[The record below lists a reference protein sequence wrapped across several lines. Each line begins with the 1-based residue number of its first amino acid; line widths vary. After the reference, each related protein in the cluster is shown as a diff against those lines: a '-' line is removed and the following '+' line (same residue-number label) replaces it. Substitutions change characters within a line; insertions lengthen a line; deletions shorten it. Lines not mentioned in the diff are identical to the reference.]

1 MTKLLGT
8 FAFLFLVANSMAQTK
23 PTSIS
28 KRKENISKYTDS
40 INKYT
45 DSIRSL
51 PPLEVKAIRV
61 SEQAPFAKT
70 NISKAQI
77 ALNNVGQDLPFLL
90 ENTPSVVVHA
100 DAGIGV
106 GYTGIRIRGT
116 DATRINFTLNG
127 IPYNDPESMGTFF
140 VNIPDFSSSVNSI
153 QIQRGVG
160 TSTNGAG
167 AFGASVNLMTN
178 DYHPTSYLSL
188 QNTVGSFN
196 SFKNNIVF
204 GSGLLNNKFT
214 IDGRL
219 SSIMSDGFIDRA
231 NADLKSFYLSTTY
244 WGNQS
249 SLRLNVFTGKERT
262 YQAWY
267 GVPQELLATNRTF
280 NPAGTEKADAPYNN
294 QTDNYSQ
301 THYQLFYNKNINSQW
316 KWNTAFYLT
325 TGKGYYEEYKAGVN
339 FSDYFI
345 DIARKMNVPSDLVRR
360 RWLDNSFYGQI
371 AALSYVDSLN
381 DLTIGGGWS
390 IYDGLH
396 YGSLPYLDIRLA
408 PADYRYYDND
418 AVKKE
423 MNTYVKW
430 ERKLTK
436 TFRSF
441 IDLQYRN
448 VNHQM
453 NGFTKNTN
461 LSIERKFNFF
471 NPKMGLTYQAKNIF
485 YYTSVAVANKEPNRD
500 DFETSSTEQPK
511 KEQLIDWETGFEFK
525 KPKYAINANIYYM
538 DYKDQLVLTG
548 KINDVGAY
556 TRTNVPNSYR
566 AGIELQV
573 KYALNKKYSTSY
585 SITLSQNKIKEFT
598 EYVDDYDQ
606 FTQVAIQHKN
616 TNIALSP
623 SLTTNRTFN
632 WKPNDKFSFFW
643 TTKYTSKQFLDN
655 TENKN
660 RILDAYFINDIN
672 AHWTILNKPKFTMLL
687 QLYFNN
693 ILNVQYTPNGYTYS
707 YISNGSVTT
716 SNNYYP
722 MAGRNYW
729 ISLKIDLK

>member
-8 FAFLFLVANSMAQTK
+8 LISILFIAPLLAQQNAK
-23 PTSIS
+23 IVVKKDTSVTY
-28 KRKENISKYTDS
+28 K
-40 INKYT
+40 
-45 DSIRSL
+45 DSIRNL
-51 PPLEVKAIRV
+51 PPLEIKSIRL

-140 VNIPDFSSSVNSI
+140 VNIPDFGSSVNSI
-153 QIQRGVG
+153 QVQRGVG

-178 DYHPTSYLSL
+178 DYNPSSYLSL
-188 QNTVGSFN
+188 QNTAGSFN
-196 SFKNNIVF
+196 SFKNNLVF
-204 GSGLLNNKFT
+204 GSGLIQNKFT
-214 IDGRL
+214 IDGRI
-219 SSIMSDGFIDRA
+219 SSILSDGFIDRA
-231 NADLKSFYLSTTY
+231 NSDLKSFYISSTY

-249 SLRLNVFTGKERT
+249 SLRLNIFSGKEKT

-267 GVPQELLATNRTF
+267 GVPQELLATNRTY

-294 QTDNYSQ
+294 QTDNYQQ
-301 THYQLFYNKNINSQW
+301 THYQLFYNKNINDNW
-316 KWNTAFYLT
+316 KWNTALYLT

-339 FSDYFI
+339 FSDYNI
-345 DIARKMNVPSDLVRR
+345 DITGKINVPSDLVRR
-360 RWLDNSFYGQI
+360 RWLDNQFYGQI
-371 AALSYVDSLN
+371 AALSYIDSLN

-390 IYDGLH
+390 VYNGLH
-396 YGSLPYLDIRLA
+396 FGTLPYLSKIFA
-408 PADYRYYDND
+408 PAKFRYYDND
-418 AVKKE
+418 ALKKE

-436 TFRSF
+436 QFRSF
-441 IDLQYRN
+441 VDIQYRQ
-448 VNHQM
+448 VRHQM

-461 LSIERKFNFF
+461 LAIERKFDFL
-471 NPKMGLTYQAKNIF
+471 NPKMGLTYQAKNVF

-500 DFETSSTEQPK
+500 DFEASATEQPRR
-511 KEQLIDWETGFEFK
+511 EQLIDWETGLEFK
-525 KPKYAINANIYYM
+525 RPKYAINANFYYM
-538 DYKDQLVLTG
+538 DYRDQLVLTG

-556 TRTNVPNSYR
+556 TRTNVPKSYR
-566 AGIELQV
+566 AGLELQF
-573 KYALNKKYSTSY
+573 KYALNKKFSSNY
-585 SITLSQNKIKEFT
+585 SITFSQNKIAEFT
-598 EYVDDYDQ
+598 EYIDNYDEY
-606 FTQVAIQHKN
+606 TQVAIQHKN

-623 SLTTNRTFN
+623 NLTTTRTFN
-632 WKPNDKFSFFW
+632 WKPNDKLSFFW
-643 TTKYTSKQFLDN
+643 TSKYASKQFLDN
-655 TENKN
+655 TQNKD

-672 AHWTILNKPKFTMLL
+672 AHWTILNKAKFTLLL
-687 QLYFNN
+687 QLYANN
-693 ILNVQYTPNGYTYS
+693 ILNVKYAPNVYTYS
-707 YISNGSVTT
+707 YIYDRSVIT

-729 ISLKIDLK
+729 VSLKIDLK

>member
-8 FAFLFLVANSMAQTK
+8 LVSILFFVPLFAQQTK
-23 PTSIS
+23 QVV
-28 KRKENISKYTDS
+28 KKDS
-40 INKYT
+40 TNKYT

-51 PPLEVKAIRV
+51 PPLEIKAIRV

-140 VNIPDFSSSVNSI
+140 VNIPDFGSSVNSI
-153 QIQRGVG
+153 QVQRGVG

-178 DYHPTSYLSL
+178 EYNPSSYLTL
-188 QNTVGSFN
+188 QNTAGSFN
-196 SFKNNIVF
+196 SFKNNLVF
-204 GSGLLNNKFT
+204 GSGLINNKFT
-214 IDGRL
+214 IDGRV
-219 SSIMSDGFIDRA
+219 SSIRSDGFIDRA
-231 NADLKSFYLSTTY
+231 NSDLKSFFLSSTY
-244 WGNQS
+244 WGEKS
-249 SLRLNVFTGKERT
+249 SLRLNVFSGKERT

-267 GVPQELLATNRTF
+267 GVPEELLATNRTY
-280 NPAGTEKADAPYNN
+280 NPAGTEKAGAPYEN
-294 QTDNYSQ
+294 QTDNYTQ
-301 THYQLFYNKNINSQW
+301 THYQLFYNKNINSNW

-325 TGKGYYEEYKAGVN
+325 TGKGYYEEYKAGVD
-339 FSDYFI
+339 FSDYNI
-345 DIARKMNVPSDLVRR
+345 DIKGKQNVPADLVRR
-360 RWLDNSFYGQI
+360 RWLDNNFFGQI
-371 AALSYVDSLN
+371 AAVSFVDSLN
-381 DLTIGGGWS
+381 DLTMGGGWS
-390 IYDGLH
+390 VYNGLH
-396 YGSLPYLDIRLA
+396 FGTLPYLSQTFA
-408 PADYRYYDND
+408 PANFRYYDND
-418 AVKKE
+418 ALKKE
-423 MNTYVKW
+423 MNSYVKW
-430 ERKLTK
+430 ERKLSK
-436 TFRSF
+436 KVKSF
-441 IDLQYRN
+441 IDLQYRF

-461 LSIERKFNFF
+461 LEIERKFNFF
-471 NPKMGLTYQAKNIF
+471 NPKMGLSYQAKNIF

-500 DFETSSTEQPK
+500 DFEASATEQPRR
-511 KEQLIDWETGFEFK
+511 EQLIDWEAGFEFK
-525 KPKYAINANIYYM
+525 KPKYAINANVYYM

-556 TRTNVPNSYR
+556 TRINVPKSYR
-566 AGIELQV
+566 TGLELQ
-573 KYALNKKYSTSY
+573 LKYSFNKYFNSSY
-585 SITLSQNKIKEFT
+585 NITFSQNKIEAFT
-598 EYVDDYDQ
+598 EYVDDYDTY
-606 FTQVAIQHKN
+606 TQVAIPHKN

-632 WKPNDKFSFFW
+632 WRPNDKLSFFW

-655 TENKN
+655 TQNKD
-660 RILDAYFINDIN
+660 RVLDAFFINDLN
-672 AHWTILNKPKFTMLL
+672 AHWTILNKTKFTMLL
-687 QLYFNN
+687 QVYANN
-693 ILNVQYTPNGYTYS
+693 LLDVQYAPNGYTFS
-707 YISNGSVTT
+707 YIYDRTLTT
-716 SNNYYP
+716 SNNFYP

>member
-1 MTKLLGT
+1 L
-8 FAFLFLVANSMAQTK
+8 
-23 PTSIS
+23 
-28 KRKENISKYTDS
+28 
-40 INKYT
+40 
-45 DSIRSL
+45 
-51 PPLEVKAIRV
+51 

-140 VNIPDFSSSVNSI
+140 VNIPDFGSSVNSI

-178 DYHPTSYLSL
+178 EYNPSSYLSL
-188 QNTVGSFN
+188 QNTAGSFN
-196 SFKNNIVF
+196 SFKNNLVF
-204 GSGLLNNKFT
+204 GSGLIHDKFT
-214 IDGRL
+214 IDGRV
-219 SSIMSDGFIDRA
+219 SSIRSDGFIDRA
-231 NADLKSFYLSTTY
+231 SSDLKSFFLSTTY
-244 WGNQS
+244 WGEKS
-249 SLRLNVFTGKERT
+249 SLRLNIFSGKERT

-267 GVPQELLATNRTF
+267 GVPQELLSTNRTF
-280 NPAGTEKADAPYNN
+280 NPAGTEKANAPYEN
-294 QTDNYSQ
+294 QTDNYRQ

-325 TGKGYYEEYKAGVN
+325 TGKGYYEEYKAGVD
-339 FSDYFI
+339 FLDYNI
-345 DIARKMNVPSDLVRR
+345 DVTGKSNVPADLVRR
-360 RWLDNSFYGQI
+360 RWLDNNFYGQI
-371 AALSYVDSLN
+371 AAVSYVDSLN

-390 IYDGLH
+390 VYNGLH
-396 YGSLPYLDIRLA
+396 FGTLPYLDQKFA
-408 PADYRYYDND
+408 PVNYRYYDND

-423 MNTYVKW
+423 MNSYVKW
-430 ERKLTK
+430 ERKLSK
-436 TFRSF
+436 KVRSF

-448 VNHQM
+448 VQHQM
-453 NGFTKNTN
+453 NGFTKNTD
-461 LSIERKFNFF
+461 LEIERKFNFF

-500 DFETSSTEQPK
+500 DFEASAKEQPRR
-511 KEQLIDWETGFEFK
+511 EQLIDWETGFEFK
-525 KPKYAINANIYYM
+525 RPKYAINANVYYM
-538 DYKDQLVLTG
+538 NYKDQLVLTG

-556 TRTNVPNSYR
+556 TRTNVPKSYR
-566 AGIELQV
+566 AGLELQF
-573 KYALNKKYSTSY
+573 KYALNKKYSSTY
-585 SITLSQNKIKEFT
+585 SFTFSQNKIEEFT
-598 EYVDDYDQ
+598 EYIDDYDQ
-606 FTQVAIQHKN
+606 YTQVTIQHKN

-623 SLTTNRTFN
+623 NLTTTRTLN
-632 WKPNDKFSFFW
+632 WKPNDKLSFFW

-655 TENKN
+655 TQNKD
-660 RILDAYFINDIN
+660 RILDAYFLNDIN
-672 AHWTILNKPKFTMLL
+672 VHWTILNKAKFTMLL
-687 QLYFNN
+687 QVYGNN
-693 ILNVQYTPNGYTYS
+693 LFDVQYAPNGYTFS
-707 YISNGSVTT
+707 YIYDRTLTT

-729 ISLKIDLK
+729 VSLKIDLK

>member
-178 DYHPTSYLSL
+178 DYNPSSYLSL

-280 NPAGTEKADAPYNN
+280 NPAGTEKADAPYEN
-294 QTDNYSQ
+294 QTDNYTQ
-301 THYQLFYNKNINSQW
+301 THYQLFYNKNMNSHW

-345 DIARKMNVPSDLVRR
+345 DVSRKMNVPSDLVRR
-360 RWLDNSFYGQI
+360 RWLDNNFYGQI

-396 YGSLPYLDIRLA
+396 YGTLPYLDTRLA

-418 AVKKE
+418 ALKKE

-461 LSIERKFNFF
+461 LTIQRKFDFF

-485 YYTSVAVANKEPNRD
+485 YYSSVAVANKEPNRD
-500 DFETSSTEQPK
+500 DFEASSTEQPK
-511 KEQLIDWETGFEFK
+511 KEQLIDWETGLEFK
-525 KPKYAINANIYYM
+525 KPKYAINANVYYM

-556 TRTNVPNSYR
+556 TRTNVPKSYR
-566 AGIELQV
+566 AGIELQI

-585 SITLSQNKIKEFT
+585 NITLSQNKIKEFT
-598 EYVDDYDQ
+598 EYIDDYDQ
-606 FTQVAIQHKN
+606 FIQLAIQHKN

-643 TTKYTSKQFLDN
+643 NTRYTSKQFLDN
-655 TENKN
+655 TENKS
-660 RILDAYFINDIN
+660 RILDSYFINDIN
-672 AHWTILNKPKFTMLL
+672 AHWTIMNKTKFTMLL
-687 QLYFNN
+687 QLYANN
-693 ILNVQYTPNGYTYS
+693 IFNVEYAPNGYTYS
-707 YISNGSVTT
+707 YIYDRSVTT

>member
-8 FAFLFLVANSMAQTK
+8 LVSILFFIPSMAQK
-23 PTSIS
+23 QKQIVA
-28 KRKENISKYTDS
+28 KKDS
-40 INKYT
+40 INKFT

-51 PPLEVKAIRV
+51 PPLEIKAIRL

-127 IPYNDPESMGTFF
+127 IPYNDAESMGTFF
-140 VNIPDFSSSVNSI
+140 VNIPDFSSSANSI

-178 DYHPTSYLSL
+178 EYNPSSYLSL
-188 QNTVGSFN
+188 QNTAGSFN

-204 GSGLLNNKFT
+204 GSGLINNKFT
-214 IDGRL
+214 IDGRV
-219 SSIMSDGFIDRA
+219 SSIRSDGFIDRA
-231 NADLKSFYLSTTY
+231 NSDLKSFFLSGTY
-244 WGNQS
+244 WGDNS
-249 SLRLNVFTGKERT
+249 SLRLNVFSGKERT

-280 NPAGTEKADAPYNN
+280 NPAGTEKADAPYEN
-294 QTDNYSQ
+294 QTDNYTQ
-301 THYQLFYNKNINSQW
+301 THYQLFYNKQVNNNW
-316 KWNTAFYLT
+316 KWNTAFFLT
-325 TGKGYYEEYKAGVN
+325 TGKGYYEEYKAGVD
-339 FSDYFI
+339 FSDYNI
-345 DIARKMNVPSDLVRR
+345 DIKGKINVPADLVRR
-360 RWLDNSFYGQI
+360 RWLDNNFYGQI
-371 AALSYVDSLN
+371 AALSYIDSLN
-381 DLTIGGGWS
+381 DLTVGGGWS

-396 YGSLPYLDIRLA
+396 FGTLPYLSQTFA
-408 PADYRYYDND
+408 PANFRYYDND
-418 AVKKE
+418 ALKKE
-423 MNTYVKW
+423 MNSYVKW

-436 TFRSF
+436 QFRSF
-441 IDLQYRN
+441 IDLQYRF

-453 NGFTKNTN
+453 NGFTKNTD
-461 LSIERKFNFF
+461 LEIERTFNFF

-500 DFETSSTEQPK
+500 DFEASATEQPRR
-511 KEQLIDWETGFEFK
+511 EQLIDWEAGFEFK
-525 KPKYAINANIYYM
+525 KPKYAINANVYYM

-556 TRTNVPNSYR
+556 TRINVPKSYR
-566 AGIELQV
+566 TGLELQV
-573 KYALNKKYSTSY
+573 KYAFNKKYNTSY
-585 SITLSQNKIKEFT
+585 SITFSQNKIEEFT
-598 EYVDDYDQ
+598 EYIDDYDQ
-606 FTQVAIQHKN
+606 FTQVAIPHKN

-632 WKPNDKFSFFW
+632 WKPNDKLSFFW
-643 TTKYTSKQFLDN
+643 TSKYTSKQFLDN
-655 TENKN
+655 TQNKD
-660 RILDAYFINDIN
+660 RILDAFFINDIN
-672 AHWTILNKPKFTMLL
+672 AHWTILNKTKFTMLL
-687 QLYFNN
+687 QLYANN
-693 ILNVQYTPNGYTYS
+693 VLDVQYAPNGYTFS
-707 YISNGSVTT
+707 YIYDRTLTT
-716 SNNYYP
+716 SNNFYP

>member
-8 FAFLFLVANSMAQTK
+8 FALLFFVAGSMAQSKQLSTL
-23 PTSIS
+23 
-28 KRKENISKYTDS
+28 KRKDS
-40 INKYT
+40 IKLYT

-178 DYHPTSYLSL
+178 DYHPNSYLSL
-188 QNTVGSFN
+188 QNTAGSFN
-196 SFKNNIVF
+196 SFKNNVVF

-214 IDGRL
+214 IDGRV

-231 NADLKSFYLSTTY
+231 NSNLKSFYISSTY
-244 WGNQS
+244 WGEKS
-249 SLRLNVFTGKERT
+249 SLRLNIFSGKEKT

-267 GVPQELLATNRTF
+267 GVPQELISTNRTF
-280 NPAGTEKADAPYNN
+280 NPAGTEKADAPYEN

-301 THYQLFYNKNINSQW
+301 THYQLFYNKNIMGNW
-316 KWNTAFYLT
+316 KWNTALYLT

-339 FSDYFI
+339 FSDYNI
-345 DIARKMNVPSDLVRR
+345 DITGKMNIPADLVRR
-360 RWLDNSFYGQI
+360 RWLDNNFYGQI

-418 AVKKE
+418 ALKKE

-436 TFRSF
+436 TFKSF
-441 IDLQYRN
+441 IDLQYRI

-453 NGFTKNTN
+453 NGFTKNSN

-485 YYTSVAVANKEPNRD
+485 YYTSLAVANKEPNRD
-500 DFETSSTEQPK
+500 DFEASAIEQPR
-511 KEQLIDWETGFEFK
+511 KEQLVDWETGLEFK
-525 KPKYAINANIYYM
+525 KPKYAINANVYYM
-538 DYKDQLVLTG
+538 NYKDQLVLTG

-556 TRTNVPNSYR
+556 TRTNVPKSYR

-585 SITLSQNKIKEFT
+585 NITLSQNKIKEFT

-632 WKPNDKFSFFW
+632 WKPNDKLSFFW

-655 TENKN
+655 TENKS

-672 AHWTILNKPKFTMLL
+672 AHWTILNKTKFAVLL
-687 QLYFNN
+687 QFYANN
-693 ILNVQYTPNGYTYS
+693 LLDVKYAPNGYTYS

-729 ISLKIDLK
+729 VSLKIDLK

>member
-8 FAFLFLVANSMAQTK
+8 FGFLFLVAGSMAQ
-23 PTSIS
+23 S
-28 KRKENISKYTDS
+28 KQLSTPKSKDS
-40 INKYT
+40 IKLYT

-178 DYHPTSYLSL
+178 DYHPRSYLSL
-188 QNTVGSFN
+188 QNTFGSFN
-196 SFKNNIVF
+196 SIKNNIVF

-231 NADLKSFYLSTTY
+231 SSDLKSFYLSSTY

-249 SLRLNVFTGKERT
+249 SLRLNVFSGKERT

-267 GVPQELLATNRTF
+267 GVPQELINTNRTF

-294 QTDNYSQ
+294 QTDNYRQ

-316 KWNTAFYLT
+316 KWNTALYLT

-345 DIARKMNVPSDLVRR
+345 DIARKMSVPSDLVRR
-360 RWLDNSFYGQI
+360 RWLDNNFYGQI

-381 DLTIGGGWS
+381 DLTMGGGWS

-396 YGSLPYLDIRLA
+396 FGTLPYLDTRLA
-408 PADYRYYDND
+408 PANYRYYDND
-418 AVKKE
+418 ALKKE
-423 MNTYVKW
+423 TNTYVKW
-430 ERKLTK
+430 ERRLTK
-436 TFRSF
+436 TFKSF

-500 DFETSSTEQPK
+500 DFETSAIEQPK

-525 KPKYAINANIYYM
+525 KPKYAINANVYYM
-538 DYKDQLVLTG
+538 NYKDQLVLTG

-585 SITLSQNKIKEFT
+585 NITLSQNKIKEFT
-598 EYVDDYDQ
+598 EYIDDYDQ

-655 TENKN
+655 TENKT

-672 AHWTILNKPKFTMLL
+672 AHWTILNKAKFTMLL
-687 QLYFNN
+687 QLYANN
-693 ILNVQYTPNGYTYS
+693 ILDVQYAPNGYTYS
-707 YISNGSVTT
+707 YISNGSITT

-729 ISLKIDLK
+729 VSLKIDLK

>member
-1 MTKLLGT
+1 MNKLLGT
-8 FAFLFLVANSMAQTK
+8 LASFLFFIPMMAQQPAK
-23 PTSIS
+23 AIV
-28 KRKENISKYTDS
+28 KKDS
-40 INKYT
+40 SNKYT

-51 PPLEVKAIRV
+51 PPLEIRSIRL

-127 IPYNDPESMGTFF
+127 IPYNDAESMGTFF
-140 VNIPDFSSSVNSI
+140 VNIPDFGSSVNSI

-178 DYHPTSYLSL
+178 EYNPTSYLSL
-188 QNTVGSFN
+188 QNTAGSFN
-196 SFKNNIVF
+196 SFKNNLVF
-204 GSGLLNNKFT
+204 GSGLIDNKFT
-214 IDGRL
+214 IDGRV
-219 SSIMSDGFIDRA
+219 SSIRSDGFIDRA
-231 NADLKSFYLSTTY
+231 NSDLKSFFLSTTY
-244 WGNQS
+244 WGEKS
-249 SLRLNVFTGKERT
+249 SLRLNVFSGKEKT

-267 GVPQELLATNRTF
+267 GVPEELIKTNRTY
-280 NPAGTEKADAPYNN
+280 NPAGTEKAGEPYDN
-294 QTDNYSQ
+294 QTDNYTQ

-325 TGKGYYEEYKAGVN
+325 TGKGYYEEYKAGVDFLEYN
-339 FSDYFI
+339 I
-345 DIARKMNVPSDLVRR
+345 DVTGKTNVPADLVRR
-360 RWLDNSFYGQI
+360 RWLDNNFYGQI

-390 IYDGLH
+390 VYNGLH
-396 YGSLPYLDIRLA
+396 FGTLPYLDLRFA

-418 AVKKE
+418 AIKRE
-423 MNTYVKW
+423 MNSYVKW

-436 TFRSF
+436 RFKSF
-441 IDLQYRN
+441 IDLQYRF

-453 NGFTKNTN
+453 NGFTKNTD
-461 LSIERKFNFF
+461 LEIERKFNFF
-471 NPKMGLTYQAKNIF
+471 NPKMGLTYQSKNIF

-500 DFETSSTEQPK
+500 DFEASATEQPRS
-511 KEQLIDWETGFEFK
+511 EQLVDLETGLEFK
-525 KPKYAINANIYYM
+525 RPKYAINANVYYM
-538 DYKDQLVLTG
+538 NYKDQLVLTG

-556 TRTNVPNSYR
+556 TRTNVPKSYR
-566 AGIELQV
+566 AGLELQF
-573 KYALNKKYSTSY
+573 KYAFNKYFSSSY
-585 SITLSQNKIKEFT
+585 SITYSQNKIEAFT
-598 EYVDDYDQ
+598 EYIDDYDQ
-606 FTQVAIQHKN
+606 FTQVPIQHKN

-623 SLTTNRTFN
+623 SLITNRTFN
-632 WKPNDKFSFFW
+632 WKPNDKLSVFW
-643 TTKYTSKQFLDN
+643 TTKYTSEQFLDN
-655 TENKN
+655 TQNKD
-660 RILDAYFINDIN
+660 RKLDAFFINDLN
-672 AHWTILNKPKFTMLL
+672 AQWTIMNKTKFTMLL
-687 QLYFNN
+687 QVYANN
-693 ILNVQYTPNGYTYS
+693 VLDVQYAPNGYTFS
-707 YISNGSVTT
+707 YIYDRTLTT

-729 ISLKIDLK
+729 ISLKMDIK

>member
-8 FAFLFLVANSMAQTK
+8 LVSVMFFVPLFAQQTK
-23 PTSIS
+23 QVV
-28 KRKENISKYTDS
+28 KKDS
-40 INKYT
+40 SNKYT

-127 IPYNDPESMGTFF
+127 IPYNDHESMGTFF
-140 VNIPDFSSSVNSI
+140 VNIPDFGSSVNSI

-178 DYHPTSYLSL
+178 DYHPSAYLSL
-188 QNTVGSFN
+188 QNTAGSFN
-196 SFKNNIVF
+196 SFKNNLVF

-214 IDGRL
+214 IDGRV
-219 SSIMSDGFIDRA
+219 SSIRSDGFMDRA
-231 NADLKSFYLSTTY
+231 NSDLKSFYVSSTY
-244 WGNQS
+244 WGEKS
-249 SLRLNVFTGKERT
+249 SLRLNIFSGKEKT

-267 GVPQELLATNRTF
+267 GVPQELLATNRTY
-280 NPAGTEKADAPYNN
+280 NPAGTEKAGAPYDN
-294 QTDNYSQ
+294 QTDNYTQ
-301 THYQLFYNKNINSQW
+301 THYQLFYNKNINPNW
-316 KWNTAFYLT
+316 KWNTALYLT

-339 FSDYFI
+339 FSDYNI
-345 DIARKMNVPSDLVRR
+345 DIKGKQNVPSDLVRR
-360 RWLDNSFYGQI
+360 RWLDNQFYGQI

-381 DLTIGGGWS
+381 DLTMGGGWS
-390 IYDGLH
+390 VYDGLH
-396 YGSLPYLDIRLA
+396 FGSLPYLDLKFI
-408 PADYRYYDND
+408 PTNYRYYDND
-418 AVKKE
+418 ALKKE

-436 TFRSF
+436 TFKSF
-441 IDLQYRN
+441 IDLQYRF

-461 LSIERKFNFF
+461 LVIERKFNFF

-500 DFETSSTEQPK
+500 DFEASATEQPK

-525 KPKYAINANIYYM
+525 KPKYAINANVYYM

-556 TRTNVPNSYR
+556 TRTNVPKSYR

-585 SITLSQNKIKEFT
+585 NITLSQNKIEAFT
-598 EYVDDYDQ
+598 EYIDDYDQ
-606 FTQVAIQHKN
+606 SKQVAIQHKN

-632 WKPNDKFSFFW
+632 WKPNDKLSFFW

-655 TENKN
+655 TQNMN

-687 QLYFNN
+687 QIYANN
-693 ILNVQYTPNGYTYS
+693 LLDVQYAPNGYTYS
-707 YISNGSVTT
+707 YIYDRSVTT
-716 SNNYYP
+716 SNNFYP

>member
-360 RWLDNSFYGQI
+360 RWLDNNFYGQI

-381 DLTIGGGWS
+381 NLTIGGGWS
-390 IYDGLH
+390 IYDGIH

-693 ILNVQYTPNGYTYS
+693 ILNVEYTPNGYTYS

>member
-8 FAFLFLVANSMAQTK
+8 FAFLFFVAGSMAQSK
-23 PTSIS
+23 QLSNLKRKDSIS
-28 KRKENISKYTDS
+28 
-40 INKYT
+40 KYT

-70 NISKAQI
+70 NISRAQI

-178 DYHPTSYLSL
+178 DYNPSAYLSL
-188 QNTVGSFN
+188 QNTFGSFN
-196 SFKNNIVF
+196 SIKNNIVF

-231 NADLKSFYLSTTY
+231 SSDLKSFYLSTTY

-280 NPAGTEKADAPYNN
+280 NPAGTEKADAPYEN
-294 QTDNYSQ
+294 QTDNYRQ

-325 TGKGYYEEYKAGVN
+325 TGKGYYEEYKAGVD
-339 FSDYFI
+339 FSDYNI
-345 DIARKMNVPSDLVRR
+345 DVTRKMNVPSDLVRR
-360 RWLDNSFYGQI
+360 RWLDNNFYGQI

-381 DLTIGGGWS
+381 DLTMGGGWS

-396 YGSLPYLDIRLA
+396 FGTLPYLDTRLA

-418 AVKKE
+418 ALKKE

-436 TFRSF
+436 TFKSF

-500 DFETSSTEQPK
+500 DFEATAIEQPK
-511 KEQLIDWETGFEFK
+511 KEQLIDWETGLELK
-525 KPKYAINANIYYM
+525 RQKYSINANVYYM
-538 DYKDQLVLTG
+538 NYKDQLVLTG

-556 TRTNVPNSYR
+556 TRTNVPKSYR

-573 KYALNKKYSTSY
+573 KYALNKKYNTSY
-585 SITLSQNKIKEFT
+585 NITLSQNKIKEFT

-616 TNIALSP
+616 TSIALSP

-655 TENKN
+655 TENKS
-660 RILDAYFINDIN
+660 RILDSYFINDIN
-672 AHWTILNKPKFTMLL
+672 AHWTILNKAKFTMLL
-687 QLYFNN
+687 QFYANN
-693 ILNVQYTPNGYTYS
+693 ILNVQYAPNGYTYS
-707 YISNGSVTT
+707 YIYDRSVIT

-729 ISLKIDLK
+729 VSLKIDLK